1 MGESYYSS
9 KEQGGMVLKN
19 RAIIS
24 IMIILILLPCLPKP
38 SYGKGQVMEIDALF
52 GDFKLQV
59 EGWYFPHKE
68 IFIYDGELWV
78 PMKEVAQALG
88 MGYSYN
94 SRNRTLKLDSH
105 GKLNINATSIK
116 PSVYQKGYE
125 IQAMYRRIEDLNKK
139 IREFQGRKT
148 DSSSKWE
155 GEIRNIKVGFSD
167 INIFL
172 DGKKIYLDRK
182 PLLYKDDIYVSL
194 VSLSPVLY
202 ITPEL
207 VDNVVNIDGN
217 GILVNKPE
225 YGSIEKL
232 INGRNSLSLKLEKE
246 LAELEKKRKII
257 MDVKIPYEKID
268 RLDDMEIYLN
278 RHLGYI
284 GKLPVKIHLRKESDS
299 WYYVDIEFETGYNF
313 RWRELTRRD
322 VEAYIWDIFV
332 AITSLYD
339 EEAKIQGHIENPY
352 SSRYNY
358 VEFNTQMKNIVFK
371 FIDSR
376 LDMTEKVDPQFIEDL
391 LAKRLDRYN
400 RVYFDYSARISGYD
414 LELTVYPDT
423 RSFMDNWSL
432 NNKVSFLERIDSI
445 IREYYPQLRING
457 VIEYPGRDS
466 IEFLIHEGKIRSPY
480 LERKTEEFLKKRYGS
495 FTSGS
500 FRIPMEYKLHQT
512 NLNDYKLLVYM
523 DFNIND
529 ERWNESVDRA
539 LDIFLHDVIAEV
551 IALWDANVFLQAYD
565 KNQYIVKEIVISQDV
580 VQMVNADPFP
590 GEVVKGSTVRL
601 STNTL
606 GANIYY
612 TLDGSAPSPSNRI
625 LYIDPIVINED
636 TIIRAYATKE
646 GMNDSPISTFN
657 YKVVE
662 K

>member
-202 ITPEL
+202 ITPEF

-246 LAELEKKRKII
+246 LTELEKKRKII
-257 MDVKIPYEKID
+257 MDVKIPYEKIA
-268 RLDDMEIYLN
+268 RVDDMENYLN
-278 RHLGYI
+278 SYFGHI
-284 GKLPVKIHLRKESDS
+284 GKLPVKIHLREENDS
-299 WYYVDIEFETGYNF
+299 WYYVDIELKTGYYF

-332 AITSLYD
+332 AITNLYD

-352 SSRYNY
+352 SSRHNY

-480 LERKTEEFLKKRYGS
+480 LERKTEEFLKKRYGL

-539 LDIFLHDVIAEV
+539 LDMFLHDVIAKV

-565 KNQYIVKEIVISQDV
+565 KNQHIVKEIVISQDV

-590 GEVVKGSTVRL
+590 GEVIKGSTVRL

-646 GMNDSPISTFN
+646 GMDDSPISTFN